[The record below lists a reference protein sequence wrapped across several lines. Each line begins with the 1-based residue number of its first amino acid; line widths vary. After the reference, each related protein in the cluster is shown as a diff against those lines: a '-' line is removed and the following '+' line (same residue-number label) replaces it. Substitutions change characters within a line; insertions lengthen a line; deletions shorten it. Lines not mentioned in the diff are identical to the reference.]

1 MIEGLY
7 QPFQHWGASGT
18 CHIISDT
25 HFNDPDLIHA
35 YADRPSAEEQVKLIN
50 TKCGRA
56 DTLIIL
62 GDVGDIS
69 YVRQLRAK
77 YKILVMGNHD
87 SGASNYK
94 RQIFKQKFDK
104 CLFQKHEALEE
115 MKRLYP
121 DCAYSISD
129 SYDLL
134 FVEDFPCWEVSAD
147 NRLFDE
153 VYTGPVMISEKLLLS
168 HEPINMIPW
177 AFNIHGHVH
186 DRRVKNNLNHFNV
199 CADVIGYEPIN
210 FNKFMK
216 EGHLAPIVSIHRD
229 TIDNATARAKK
240 RGYKLGRKPQ

>member
-7 QPFQHWGASGT
+7 PPFQHWGASGT
-18 CHIISDT
+18 TWILSDT
-25 HFNDPDLIHA
+25 HFNDPDLIHV
-35 YADRPSAEEQVKLIN
+35 YADRPSAEEQVKRIN
-50 TKCGRA
+50 AKCGRA

-77 YKILVMGNHD
+77 HKILVMGNHD
-87 SGASNYK
+87 SGASNYQ
-94 RQIFKQKFDK
+94 RHIFKKLFDK
-104 CLFQKHEALEE
+104 GMFQKHEALDE

-121 DCAYSISD
+121 DCVYSISEYWD
-129 SYDLL
+129 NFTDTFY
-134 FVEDFPCWEVSAD
+134 WEVSAD

-153 VYTGPVMISEKLLLS
+153 IYTGVLVIGEKLMLS
-168 HEPINMIPW
+168 HEPIKGCDWCM
-177 AFNIHGHVH
+177 NIHGHDH
-186 DRRVKNNLNHFNV
+186 ARSHKNDIYHFNV

-216 EGHLAPIVSIHRD
+216 DGHLANIVSIHRD

-240 RGYKLGRKPQ
+240 RGYRLGRKPQ

>member
-7 QPFQHWGASGT
+7 EPFQHWGASGT
-18 CHIISDT
+18 TWILSDT

-50 TKCGRA
+50 AKCGRA

-77 YKILVMGNHD
+77 YKVLVMGNHD

-94 RQIFKQKFDK
+94 REINKRLFDK
-104 CLFQKHEALEE
+104 GMFQKHEALDE

-121 DCAYSISD
+121 DCAYSINEYWD
-129 SYDLL
+129 SFTDSFY
-134 FVEDFPCWEVSAD
+134 WEVSAD
-147 NRLFDE
+147 NKLFDS
-153 VYTGPVMISEKLLLS
+153 VFSGPVMISEKLLLS

-186 DRRVKNNLNHFNV
+186 DRRAKNNLNHFNV

-210 FNKFMK
+210 FNKWMK

>member
-7 QPFQHWGASGT
+7 EPFQHWGASGT
-18 CHIISDT
+18 TWIISDT
-25 HFNDPDLIHA
+25 HFDDPDLIHA

-50 TKCGRA
+50 AKCGRA

-104 CLFQKHEALEE
+104 RLFQKHEALEE

-134 FVEDFPCWEVSAD
+134 FVEDFPYWEVSAD

-177 AFNIHGHVH
+177 AFNIHGHDH
-186 DRRVKNNLNHFNV
+186 SRDVKNNLNHFNV

-210 FNKFMK
+210 FNKWMK

>member
-7 QPFQHWGASGT
+7 QPFQRWGESGT
-18 CHIISDT
+18 TWIISDT
-25 HFNDPDLIHA
+25 HFDDPDLIHA
-35 YADRPSAEEQVKLIN
+35 YADRPSAEEQVRRIN
-50 TKCGRA
+50 AKCGKA

-62 GDVGDIS
+62 GDVGDVS

-94 RQIFKQKFDK
+94 RQIIKKKFPDS
-104 CLFQKHEALEE
+104 LFQKHEALDE

-121 DCAYSISD
+121 NCSYSIELH
-129 SYDLL
+129 YD
-134 FVEDFPCWEVSAD
+134 FHSPFTYWEVSAD

-186 DRRVKNNLNHFNV
+186 ARNVKNNANHFNV

-210 FNKFMK
+210 FNQWMK
-216 EGHLAPIVSIHRD
+216 QGHMSNIVSIHRE

-240 RGYKLGRKPQ
+240 RGYRLGRKSQ

>member
-7 QPFQHWGASGT
+7 QPFQHWGESGT

-25 HFNDPDLIHA
+25 HFDDPDLIHA
-35 YADRPSAEEQVKLIN
+35 YADRPSAEEQVKRIN
-50 TKCGRA
+50 AKCGKA

-87 SGASNYK
+87 AGASNYK
-94 RQIFKQKFDK
+94 RQIFKKKFPDS
-104 CLFQKHEALEE
+104 LFQKHEALNE

-121 DCAYSISD
+121 NCSYSIELH
-129 SYDLL
+129 YD
-134 FVEDFPCWEVSAD
+134 FHSPFTYWEVSAD

-153 VYTGPVMISEKLLLS
+153 VYTGPIMISEKLLLS

-177 AFNIHGHVH
+177 AYNLHGHVH
-186 DRRVKNNLNHFNV
+186 DRRVKNNGNHFNV

-216 EGHLAPIVSIHRD
+216 EGHLAHIVSIHRE
-229 TIDNATARAKK
+229 TIDNATVRAKK

>member
-7 QPFQHWGASGT
+7 QPFQHWGESGT
-18 CHIISDT
+18 TWIISDT
-25 HFNDPDLIHA
+25 HFDDPDLIHA
-35 YADRPSAEEQVKLIN
+35 YADRPSAEEQVKRIN
-50 TKCGRA
+50 AKCGKA

-69 YVRQLRAK
+69 YVRQLRVK

-87 SGASNYK
+87 AGASNYK
-94 RQIFKQKFDK
+94 RQIFKKKFPDS
-104 CLFQKHEALEE
+104 LFQKHEALDE

-121 DCAYSISD
+121 NCSYSIELH
-129 SYDLL
+129 YD
-134 FVEDFPCWEVSAD
+134 FHSPFTYWEVSAD

-153 VYTGPVMISEKLLLS
+153 VYTGPIIISEKLLLS

-177 AFNIHGHVH
+177 AYNLHGHVH
-186 DRRVKNNLNHFNV
+186 DRRVKNNGNHFNV

-210 FNKFMK
+210 FNKWMK
-216 EGHLAPIVSIHRD
+216 EGHLAHIVSIHRE
-229 TIDNATARAKK
+229 TIDNATVRAKK

>member
-7 QPFQHWGASGT
+7 PPFQHWGASGT

-35 YADRPSAEEQVKLIN
+35 YADRPSAEEQVKRIN
-50 TKCGRA
+50 AKCGRA

-87 SGASNYK
+87 SGASNYQ
-94 RQIFKQKFDK
+94 RHIFKKLFDK
-104 CLFQKHEALEE
+104 GMFQKHEALDE
-115 MKRLYP
+115 MKRLHP
-121 DCAYSISD
+121 NCAYSISEYWD
-129 SYDLL
+129 NFTDTFY
-134 FVEDFPCWEVSAD
+134 WEVSAD

-153 VYTGPVMISEKLLLS
+153 VYTGVLVIGEKLMLS

-186 DRRVKNNLNHFNV
+186 DRRVKNNGNHFNV

-216 EGHLAPIVSIHRD
+216 EGRLANIVSIHRD
-229 TIDNATARAKK
+229 TIDRATYNARK

>member
-7 QPFQHWGASGT
+7 QPFQHWGESGT
-18 CHIISDT
+18 TWIISDT
-25 HFNDPDLIHA
+25 HFDDPDLIHA
-35 YADRPSAEEQVKLIN
+35 YADRPSAEEQVKRIN
-50 TKCGRA
+50 AKCGKT

-87 SGASNYK
+87 AGASNYK
-94 RQIFKQKFDK
+94 RQIFKKKFPDS
-104 CLFQKHEALEE
+104 LFQKHEALNE

-121 DCAYSISD
+121 NCSYSIELH
-129 SYDLL
+129 YD
-134 FVEDFPCWEVSAD
+134 FHSPFTYWEVSAD

-186 DRRVKNNLNHFNV
+186 DRRVKNNGNHFNV

-210 FNKFMK
+210 FNKWMK
-216 EGHLAPIVSIHRD
+216 EGHLAHIVSIHRE
-229 TIDNATARAKK
+229 TIDNATVRAKK

>member
-7 QPFQHWGASGT
+7 PPFQHWGASGT
-18 CHIISDT
+18 TWILSDT
-25 HFNDPDLIHA
+25 HFDDPDLIHA
-35 YADRPSAEEQVKLIN
+35 YADRPSAEEQVKRIN
-50 TKCGRA
+50 AKCGKA

-87 SGASNYK
+87 AGASNYK
-94 RQIFKQKFDK
+94 RQIFKKKFPDS
-104 CLFQKHEALEE
+104 LFQKHEALNE

-121 DCAYSISD
+121 NCSYSIELH
-129 SYDLL
+129 YD
-134 FVEDFPCWEVSAD
+134 FHSPFTYWEVSAD

-153 VYTGPVMISEKLLLS
+153 VYTGPIMISEKLLLS

-177 AFNIHGHVH
+177 AYNLHGHVH
-186 DRRVKNNLNHFNV
+186 DRRVKNNGNHFNV

-216 EGHLAPIVSIHRD
+216 EGHLAHIVSIHRE
-229 TIDNATARAKK
+229 TIDNATVRAKK

>member
-7 QPFQHWGASGT
+7 QPFQHWGESGT

-25 HFNDPDLIHA
+25 HFDDPDLIHA
-35 YADRPSAEEQVKLIN
+35 YADRPSAEEQVKRIN
-50 TKCGRA
+50 AKCGKA

-87 SGASNYK
+87 AGASNYK
-94 RQIFKQKFDK
+94 RQIFKKKFPDS
-104 CLFQKHEALEE
+104 LFQKHEALDE

-121 DCAYSISD
+121 NCSYSIELH
-129 SYDLL
+129 YD
-134 FVEDFPCWEVSAD
+134 FHSPFTYWEVSAD

-153 VYTGPVMISEKLLLS
+153 VYTGPIMISEKLLLS

-177 AFNIHGHVH
+177 AYNLHGHVH
-186 DRRVKNNLNHFNV
+186 DRRVKNNGNHFNV

-210 FNKFMK
+210 FNKWMK
-216 EGHLAPIVSIHRD
+216 EGHLAHIVSIHRE
-229 TIDNATARAKK
+229 TIDNATVRAKK

>member
-7 QPFQHWGASGT
+7 EPFQHWGASGT
-18 CHIISDT
+18 TGIISDT

-35 YADRPSAEEQVKLIN
+35 YVDRPSAEEQVKFIN
-50 TKCGRA
+50 AKCGRA

-104 CLFQKHEALEE
+104 RLFQKHEVLEE

-121 DCAYSISD
+121 DCSYSISD
-129 SYDLL
+129 SYD
-134 FVEDFPCWEVSAD
+134 FIDNVPCWEVSAD

-177 AFNIHGHVH
+177 AFNIHGHDH
-186 DRRVKNNLNHFNV
+186 NRQVKNNLNHFNV

-210 FNKFMK
+210 FNKWMK
-216 EGHLAPIVSIHRD
+216 EGHLAKIQSLHRQ
-229 TIDNATARAKK
+229 TINEATDRRRR
-240 RGYKLGRKPQ
+240 RGYKLGG